1 MGKKTQKEKKEN
13 EKDMQQA
20 QQEIKSEQKEKTK
33 SEKSTQKEPKEK
45 IKDNVEQEQKKKGT
59 TKTQEKVK
67 TEEQDKKVTKKEQ
80 DKVKTGKQDKEATEE
95 QEASKDKKTEQEK
108 IEELNDKYLRLAAEY
123 DNYRRRTLKEKME
136 LAKSAGED
144 ILIHILPVMDDFE
157 RGLASIEKAKEVDAI
172 KEGVILIYNKFKEF
186 LKQHGVKE
194 IEAKEKEFD
203 TDLHEAVTKIPAP
216 SEELKGKVIDVVEK
230 GYLLNDKVIR
240 YAKVVI
246 GE

>member
-1 MGKKTQKEKKEN
+1 MGKKTKKDKKEN

-33 SEKSTQKEPKEK
+33 SEKSTKKEHKEK
-45 IKDNVEQEQKKKGT
+45 VKDNVEQEQDKKGT
-59 TKTQEKVK
+59 TEKQES
-67 TEEQDKKVTKKEQ
+67 
-80 DKVKTGKQDKEATEE
+80 
-95 QEASKDKKTEQEK
+95 SKDKKSAQEE

-144 ILIHILPVMDDFE
+144 ILINILPVMDDFE
-157 RGLASIEKAKEVDAI
+157 RGLASIDKAKEVDAI
-172 KEGVILIYNKFKEF
+172 KEGVLLIYNKFKEF
-186 LKQHGVKE
+186 LKQRGVKE

-216 SEELKGKVIDVVEK
+216 SEELKGKVVDVIEK